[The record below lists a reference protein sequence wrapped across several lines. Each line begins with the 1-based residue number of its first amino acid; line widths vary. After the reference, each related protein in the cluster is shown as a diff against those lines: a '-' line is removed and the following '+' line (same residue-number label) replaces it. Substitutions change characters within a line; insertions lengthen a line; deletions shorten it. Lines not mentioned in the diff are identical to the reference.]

1 MNILA
6 IFSLSEV
13 NASKSVS
20 YIEKLPSI
28 HLSDS
33 QIVSFLVC
41 PFSQSFKKYV
51 PQKTAISIKQ
61 LFPSLMS
68 QGKNCQ
74 TSWWNLGANFTII
87 NQSLLFQIIHWESY
101 DYKMGESFVE
111 WETGKEPPKLFP
123 R

>member
-20 YIEKLPSI
+20 YIQKLSSI

-61 LFPSLMS
+61 LFSSLMS

-74 TSWWNLGANFTII
+74 TS
-87 NQSLLFQIIHWESY
+87 
-101 DYKMGESFVE
+101 
-111 WETGKEPPKLFP
+111 
-123 R
+123 